1 MNILRTLYNFFL
13 SKENIYNN
21 LKASKIMIDKNNFN
35 NENLTLGNTFK
46 VNENIKIKSFKDK
59 ILKDHLTIVVI
70 NNKGKTIGYI
80 TKNELFKKY

>member
-1 MNILRTLYNFFL
+1 MSIFSSVINFFL
-13 SKENIYNN
+13 SKEDIFNN
-21 LKASKIMIDKNNFN
+21 LHAKKIMIDKNNFN
-35 NENLTLGNTFK
+35 KENLTLGNTFK